1 MRWPGSDGNHDAVS
15 AFASTPIAVSQ
26 VQRPR
31 LYRRPD
37 TGLVGGVA
45 TGIAEHVGLS
55 TRAIRVAFV
64 FLAVAGGLGVALY
77 GAYWIVV
84 PPAPDAGPGR
94 LPSWA
99 EYTLAALAA
108 GAAVVV
114 TVDALPAG
122 ALFGPAMLACI
133 GGALI
138 WRQASD
144 PERERLRA
152 VSRTSI
158 GASHVERL
166 GRARLV
172 VGVALVVAG
181 AAFVLARADVTGLR
195 DGFIAMLVTVAG
207 AALLTGPWWI
217 RVMTQ
222 LSDERAER
230 IRSQERAELAAHLHD
245 SVLQTLALIQ
255 RNAESPREVARLA
268 RGQERE
274 LRTLLYGPAAAS
286 GQLAR
291 RLHETA
297 AEVEDAY
304 AVSVDIVV
312 VGDAPLDDSLAAVV
326 AATRE
331 GLINAAKH
339 SGTTA
344 VSVYAEVEPNEVSV
358 FVRDRGVGFDPDAV
372 AADRQGVRGSIVGR
386 IERHGGEVRIR
397 SAAGS
402 GTELEIRMPT

>member
-1 MRWPGSDGNHDAVS
+1 
-15 AFASTPIAVSQ
+15 
-26 VQRPR
+26 
-31 LYRRPD
+31 
-37 TGLVGGVA
+37 
-45 TGIAEHVGLS
+45 
-55 TRAIRVAFV
+55 
-64 FLAVAGGLGVALY
+64 
-77 GAYWIVV
+77 
-84 PPAPDAGPGR
+84 
-94 LPSWA
+94 
-99 EYTLAALAA
+99 
-108 GAAVVV
+108 
-114 TVDALPAG
+114 
-122 ALFGPAMLACI
+122 
-133 GGALI
+133 
-138 WRQASD
+138 
-144 PERERLRA
+144 
-152 VSRTSI
+152 
-158 GASHVERL
+158 
-166 GRARLV
+166 
-172 VGVALVVAG
+172 
-181 AAFVLARADVTGLR
+181 LR